1 MYKLDKKTLSKTLK
15 EQLLNELNK
24 KVIDAKRSNKKTI
37 YYVLDLDYFLCKTN
51 LSKWKD
57 LKSVTNTISNLEEIQ
72 TLIKHVSDMDG
83 NLEIDILTPN
93 IRSHMRTVFDP
104 DFFFGNNYT
113 QNYIPRNVLKITIGL
128 T

>member
-15 EQLLNELNK
+15 DQLLNELNK

-57 LKSVTNTISNLEEIQ
+57 LKSVTNTIFLW
-72 TLIKHVSDMDG
+72 
-83 NLEIDILTPN
+83 
-93 IRSHMRTVFDP
+93 
-104 DFFFGNNYT
+104 
-113 QNYIPRNVLKITIGL
+113 
-128 T
+128 